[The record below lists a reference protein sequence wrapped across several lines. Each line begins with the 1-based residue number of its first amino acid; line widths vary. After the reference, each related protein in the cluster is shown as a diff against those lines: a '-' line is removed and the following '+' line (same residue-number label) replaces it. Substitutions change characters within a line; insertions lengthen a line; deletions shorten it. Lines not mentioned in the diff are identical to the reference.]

1 MSQGEPPASG
11 PRIAV
16 VIPTRRRETRLAF
29 ALEALGA
36 QSLDRSQFEVLVV
49 RDGDAVEPFAQP
61 PAGLTVRFLE
71 RPGVAGPSAK
81 RNVGW
86 RATPAPLVAFTD
98 DDCRA
103 HPSWLESLLDAWDGG
118 ETFVQGRTD
127 PDPDERHLL
136 HGYARSQEIEGLS
149 GWYETCNMAYP
160 RELLERLGGFDESLP
175 FGGED
180 TDLAYR
186 AIEAGASPAYVDD
199 ALVWHAVMHRSPQRA
214 LREASSW
221 AEMSGVVAK
230 HPELRKS
237 LYLGVFWRKSH
248 AALLLALAGVPLAR
262 RNPAIAVAAALPY
275 LELRVNWR
283 AMSSRRL
290 ARRLATLPAWVAIDA
305 VEVASRLPA
314 AVRNRAFV
322 I

>member
-1 MSQGEPPASG
+1 MSQGEPPASD
-11 PRIAV
+11 PQIAV

-29 ALEALGA
+29 ALEALA
-36 QSLDRSQFEVLVV
+36 SQRLDRSRFEVVVV
-49 RDGDAVEPFAQP
+49 RDGDATEPFAQAP
-61 PAGLTVRFLE
+61 PGLPVRFLQ
-71 RPGVAGPSAK
+71 RPGITGPSAK

-86 RATPAPLVAFTD
+86 RATGAPLVAFTD

-103 HPSWLESLLDAWDGG
+103 HPAWLESLIAASDGAD
-118 ETFVQGRTD
+118 TFLQGSTR

-136 HGYARSQEIEGLS
+136 HGLARSQDIGGLS

-160 RELLERLGGFDESLP
+160 REMLERLGGFDEALP

-186 AIEAGASPAYVDD
+186 AIEAGATPAYVDG
-199 ALVWHAVMHRSPQRA
+199 ALIWHAVMHRSPQRA

-221 AEMSGVVAK
+221 SEMSGVVAR
-230 HPELRKS
+230 HPELRGA
-237 LYLGVFWRKSH
+237 LYLGMFWRKSH
-248 AALLLALAGVPLAR
+248 AALLLALAGLPLAR
-262 RNPAIAVAAALPY
+262 RHPTIAIAAALPY

-283 AMSSRRL
+283 SPTARRL

-305 VEVASRLPA
+305 VETASRVPA
-314 AVRNRAFV
+314 AIRNRALV

>member
-1 MSQGEPPASG
+1 MSQGEPPASD

-29 ALEALGA
+29 ALEALAA
-36 QSLDRSQFEVLVV
+36 QSLDRASFEVIVV
-49 RDGDAVEPFAQP
+49 RDGDAAEPFAEAP
-61 PAGLTVRFLE
+61 PELPVRYLE
-71 RPGVAGPSAK
+71 RPGVAGPTAK

-86 RATPAPLVAFTD
+86 RASTAPLVAFTD

-103 HPSWLESLLDAWDGG
+103 NSSWLESLIASADGPS
-118 ETFVQGRTD
+118 TFLQGRTG
-127 PDPDERHLL
+127 PDPDELHLL
-136 HGYARSQEIEGLS
+136 HGFARSQEIEGLS

-160 RELLERLGGFDESLP
+160 RELLEQLGGFDESLP

-199 ALVWHAVMHRSPQRA
+199 ALVWHAVMHRSLSRA
-214 LREASSW
+214 LQDARRWS
-221 AEMSGVVAK
+221 EMSGVVAK
-230 HPELRKS
+230 HPELRKA

-248 AALLLALAGVPLAR
+248 AALLLALAGLPLAR
-262 RNPAIAVAAALPY
+262 RHPAVALAAALPY

-283 AMSSRRL
+283 SRSARRL

-305 VEVASRLPA
+305 VETASRLPA
-314 AVRNRAFV
+314 AARNRTLV
-322 I
+322 V

>member
-1 MSQGEPPASG
+1 MDDSPAREPD
-11 PRIAV
+11 IAV

-29 ALEALGA
+29 ALEALA
-36 QSLDRSQFEVLVV
+36 EQRLDASRFEVVVV
-49 RDGDAVEPFAQP
+49 RDGDAAEPLAEP
-61 PAGLTVRFLE
+61 PDGLRVRFLT
-71 RPGVAGPSAK
+71 RPGVAGPTAK

-86 RATPAPLVAFTD
+86 RATDAPLVAFTD

-103 HPSWLESLLDAWDGG
+103 HPAWLESLLAAADGDG
-118 ETFVQGRTD
+118 AFLQGRTE

-136 HGYARSQEIEGLS
+136 HGFARSQEIRGLS

-186 AIEAGASPAYVDD
+186 ALAAGASPTYVDD
-199 ALVWHAVMHRSPQRA
+199 ALVWHAVMHRSLAHAIRD
-214 LREASSW
+214 ASAWSDM
-221 AEMSGVVAK
+221 AGVVAK
-230 HPELRKS
+230 HPELRRA
-237 LYLGVFWRKSH
+237 LYMGTFWRKSH
-248 AALLLALAGVPLAR
+248 AALLLAAAGLPLAR
-262 RNPAIAVAAALPY
+262 RHPAVALGAALPY
-275 LELRVNWR
+275 LELRINWR
-283 AMSSRRL
+283 ARSARRL
-290 ARRLATLPAWVAIDA
+290 ARRLATLPGWAAIDS

-314 AVRNRAFV
+314 AVRNRTLV

>member
-1 MSQGEPPASG
+1 MSQGEPPASD
-11 PRIAV
+11 PQIAV

-29 ALEALGA
+29 VLEALGA
-36 QSLDRSQFEVLVV
+36 QTLDRSQFEVVVV
-49 RDGDAVEPFAQP
+49 RDGDAAEPFAQP
-61 PAGLTVRFLE
+61 PPGLPVRFLE
-71 RPGVAGPSAK
+71 GPGVAGPTAK

-86 RATPAPLVAFTD
+86 RATAAPLVAFTD
-98 DDCRA
+98 DDCRT
-103 HPSWLESLLDAWDGG
+103 HPSWLESLVAAADGAG
-118 ETFVQGRTD
+118 TFMQGRTD

-136 HGYARSQEIEGLS
+136 HGFARSQAIGGLS

-180 TDLAYR
+180 TDIAYR
-186 AIEAGASPAYVDD
+186 AIEAGARPEYVDS

-221 AEMSGVVAK
+221 SEMSGVVAK
-230 HPELRKS
+230 HPELREA
-237 LYLGVFWRKSH
+237 LYRGVFWRKSH
-248 AALLLALAGVPLAR
+248 AALLLAAAGLPFAR
-262 RNPAIAVAAALPY
+262 RHPAIAVAAALPY

-283 AMSSRRL
+283 APS
-290 ARRLATLPAWVAIDA
+290 ARRVARRVAALPVWVAIDA
-305 VEVASRLPA
+305 VEIASRLPA

>member
-1 MSQGEPPASG
+1 MSQGEPPASD

-29 ALEALGA
+29 ALEALSK
-36 QSLDRSQFEVLVV
+36 QSLDPSRFEVLVV
-49 RDGDAVEPFAQP
+49 RDGDAEPPFAEAP
-61 PAGLTVRFLE
+61 EELRVRFLE
-71 RPGVAGPSAK
+71 RPGVAGPTAK

-86 RATPAPLVAFTD
+86 RASSAPLVAFTD

-103 HPSWLESLLDAWDGG
+103 HPSWLESLIAAANGADSFL
-118 ETFVQGRTD
+118 QGRTD
-127 PDPDERHLL
+127 PDPDEAHLL
-136 HGYARSQEIEGLS
+136 HGFARSQEIGGLS

-160 RELLERLGGFDESLP
+160 RELLERLDGFDESLP

-186 AIEAGASPAYVDD
+186 AIEAGAGAEYVDG

-214 LREASSW
+214 LREAASW
-221 AEMSGVVAK
+221 SEMSAVVAK
-230 HPELRKS
+230 HPELRRS
-237 LYLGVFWRKSH
+237 LYMGVFWRRSH
-248 AALLLALAGVPLAR
+248 AALMLALAGLPLAR
-262 RNPAIAVAAALPY
+262 RHPAVAAAAALPY
-275 LELRVNWR
+275 LGLRVNWR
-283 AMSSRRL
+283 AANARRL
-290 ARRLATLPAWVAIDA
+290 ARRLVTLPAWVAIDA

-314 AVRNRAFV
+314 AIRNRTFV

>member
-1 MSQGEPPASG
+1 MSQGEPPASD

-29 ALEALGA
+29 ALEALG
-36 QSLDRSQFEVLVV
+36 QQTLDRSRFEVLVV
-49 RDGDAVEPFAQP
+49 RDGDAPEPLAEAP
-61 PAGLTVRFLE
+61 PGLRVRFLE
-71 RPGVAGPSAK
+71 RPGVAGPTAK

-86 RATPAPLVAFTD
+86 RATRAPLVAFTD

-103 HPSWLESLLDAWDGG
+103 HPEWLESLVGASDGA
-118 ETFVQGRTD
+118 EAFFQGRTD

-136 HGYARSQEIEGLS
+136 HGFARSQEIEGLS

-180 TDLAYR
+180 TDIAYR
-186 AIEAGASPAYVDD
+186 AIEAGARPEFVGA
-199 ALVWHAVMHRSPQRA
+199 ALVWHAVMHRSPQKA

-221 AEMSGVVAK
+221 SEMSGVVAK
-230 HPELRKS
+230 HPELRRA
-237 LYLGVFWRKSH
+237 LYRRVFWRKSH
-248 AALLLALAGVPLAR
+248 AALLLAAAGLPFAR
-262 RNPAIAVAAALPY
+262 RHPAIAVAAALPY

-283 AMSSRRL
+283 SPSPRRL
-290 ARRLATLPAWVAIDA
+290 ARRLATLPVWVAIDA

>member
-1 MSQGEPPASG
+1 MSQGEPSASD

-29 ALEALGA
+29 ALEALA
-36 QSLDRSQFEVLVV
+36 EQTLDASEFEVLVV
-49 RDGDAVEPFAQP
+49 RDGDAAEPFAQAP
-61 PAGLTVRFLE
+61 PGLRVRFLE
-71 RPGVAGPSAK
+71 RPGVAGPTAK

-86 RATPAPLVAFTD
+86 RASSAPLVAFTD

-103 HPSWLESLLDAWDGG
+103 HPAWLESLIAASDGAT
-118 ETFVQGRTD
+118 TFFQGRTD

-136 HGYARSQEIEGLS
+136 HGFARSQEIGGLS

-160 RELLERLGGFDESLP
+160 RELLERLGGFDEALP

-180 TDLAYR
+180 TDIAYR
-186 AIEAGASPAYVDD
+186 AIEAGARPEFVDS
-199 ALVWHAVMHRSPQRA
+199 ALVWHAVMHRSPQKA

-221 AEMSGVVAK
+221 SEMSGVVAK
-230 HPELRKS
+230 HPELRKA
-237 LYLGVFWRKSH
+237 LYHGVFWRKSH
-248 AALLLALAGVPLAR
+248 AALLLALAGLPFAR
-262 RNPAIAVAAALPY
+262 RHPAVAVAAALPY

-283 AMSSRRL
+283 APSARRL
-290 ARRLATLPAWVAIDA
+290 ARRLAALPIWVAIDT

-314 AVRNRAFV
+314 AIRNRSLV